1 MAVRFSHFYQVLSG
15 IEFVGM
21 FTNHYTANLLKNLPV
36 KIFED
41 RSVLNGHIAMSLV
54 SRFSSCFGTQNVKRQ
69 Q

>member
-1 MAVRFSHFYQVLSG
+1 
-15 IEFVGM
+15 M

-54 SRFSSCFGTQNVKRQ
+54 SRFSSCFGTQNGKRQ